1 MSCGEIRQREKQQE
15 GPGGCVYQKL
25 RVVQSVWC
33 YKRRVVVVVVVERW
47 LGRCVPRLCRPCTWL
62 GTLDLILRAVKRQG
76 CFTPDHSAAPTPAV
90 LRWCS
95 WSRNRV

>member
-1 MSCGEIRQREKQQE
+1 M
-15 GPGGCVYQKL
+15 YQKL

-33 YKRRVVVVVVVERW
+33 NKKRVVVVVVERW

-62 GTLDLILRAVKRQG
+62 GTLDLILRAAKRQR
-76 CFTPDHSAAPTPAV
+76 CFTPGHSTV

-95 WSRNRV
+95 